1 MDTSP
6 DTAELAAA
14 LAEAQAKLPV
24 VPKRHIA
31 RVPTRSGGEYAYK
44 YADLEDV
51 VSASRPVLAK
61 HGLAVMQMTGYADGH
76 DTLTTRVMHRSGQ
89 WAESTMRLFL
99 AQESPQAQGSALTYA
114 RRYAWCAALGIVDD
128 EDDDAQAA
136 EPAGASTQKAR
147 APGARKQQAQA
158 GSPEPWWQVAGYPSE
173 DEARQAI
180 DALNALMRQ
189 VPEAG
194 RPVVRAW
201 LSEHGYPPKLPAV
214 VRAEHVPELEGVLAQ
229 VLVPEPGG
237 EPFEEGAA

>member
-1 MDTSP
+1 MDTSTE
-6 DTAELAAA
+6 TAELAAA
-14 LAEAQAKLPV
+14 LAEAQAELPV
-24 VPKRHIA
+24 VPKRHVA

-61 HGLAVMQMTGYADGH
+61 HALAVMQMTGYADGH

-114 RRYAWCAALGIVDD
+114 RRYAWCAALGIVAD

-136 EPAGASTQKAR
+136 EPATSTPKVR
-147 APGARKQQAQA
+147 APGACKQQAQA
-158 GSPEPWWQVAGYPSE
+158 KSPEPWWRAVGYPDE
-173 DEARQAI
+173 DEARQAV
-180 DALNALMRQ
+180 DGLNAAMRQ

-194 RPVVRAW
+194 RPAVRAW
-201 LSEHGYPPKLPAV
+201 LTGHGYPASLPV
-214 VRAEHVPELEGVLAQ
+214 LVRAEHVEELEGVLAG
-229 VLVPEPGG
+229 VLVPGPDG
-237 EPFEEGAA
+237 EPFEEVPA